1 MEIEQMKKTAV
12 DYRPKGDDMK
22 YIIPNL
28 QIQVQRSKP
37 AARGNS

>member
-22 YIIPNL
+22 YTIPNL
-28 QIQVQRSKP
+28 LIPGSEV
-37 AARGNS
+37 